1 MFQSH
6 GEISRRKSI
15 NTRAANE
22 TLDVERMGRL
32 RWTLAIVSTMLMIG
46 TLGMMASAVDWTD
59 SVTDPVGDVTDMD
72 ENGQPNVNNVDIIS
86 ASVSEDGDD
95 INVTIVLAGAY
106 DPSATFML
114 TLEVDGGDSY
124 TFMLTSGI
132 SAVSDPDFGT
142 VDSEG
147 FISADG
153 KTLSWVVAKADIG
166 AQSRINI
173 AMVMA
178 SSEEYLDYAGVFF
191 PVFSSLKVDMYFD
204 GLNVL
209 VMKYTMAYEG
219 ENADAFRELIDE
231 DGDGTISAG
240 ELADFQE
247 DMGNDD
253 DTNASDSNVTLDGM
267 DATDLVWDY
276 SMDGAQGPVESDAD
290 VDINAK
296 VTLTFPEVEDKD
308 THEVEFK
315 DGFLGDDDF
324 IGGDEPW
331 ENEFEI
337 VFKLSAPDGWM
348 FKDGSLPTKMKDYI
362 NDDGDEIKLQGTD
375 LQSEWNDTFGKLN
388 AFTIEKGDESPG
400 FGLSLAL
407 GATLLAAVVVTRRR
421 R

>member
-15 NTRAANE
+15 NTRAANKNLE
-22 TLDVERMGRL
+22 VERMGRL
-32 RWTLAIVSTMLMIG
+32 RWTLAIVSTILMIG

-59 SVTDPVGDVTDMD
+59 DVTDPVGDVED
-72 ENGQPNVNNVDIIS
+72 ETNVTHPDVDDVDIVS
-86 ASVSEDGDD
+86 ASVNEDGDD
-95 INVTIVLAGAY
+95 INVTLVLAGAY
-106 DPSATFML
+106 DTSASFRIY
-114 TLEVDGGDSY
+114 LEVDGDESF
-124 TFMLTSGI
+124 TFLHSVNGFT
-132 SAVSDPDFGT
+132 VRDPDY
-142 VDSEG
+142 VAVNAVG

-173 AMVMA
+173 AMVTA
-178 SSEEYLDYAGVFF
+178 SSEDYLDYAGVFF

-209 VMKYTMAYEG
+209 VMKYTMTYEG
-219 ENADAFRELIDE
+219 ENADAFRDLIDE
-231 DGDGTISAG
+231 DGDGTISAD
-240 ELADFQE
+240 ELAEFQE

-267 DATDLVWDY
+267 DATDLVWDN
-276 SMDGAQGPVESDAD
+276 SIAGAQGPVESDAD

-296 VTLTFPEVEDKD
+296 VTLTFPKVEEKD

-315 DGFLGDDDF
+315 DGFLGGDDF

-337 VFKLSAPDGWM
+337 VFKLSAPDGWK

-375 LQSEWNDTFGKLN
+375 LQSEWNNTFGKLTT
-388 AFTIEKGDESPG
+388 FTIVKGDESPG
-400 FGLSLAL
+400 FGLTLDL
-407 GATLLAAVVVTRRR
+407 GATLLVAVAVGRRR